1 MLNALWVLL
10 PSILAGFTQTVTGF
24 GGGIVV
30 MLFFSALSQR
40 DRGDQPQ
47 LLYDDLDQSG
57 AVLEIP
63 PFYLLEGDAAALR
76 HLSAGERGC
85 HLSFHAGGCG
95 FHESLAGAFS
105 GGGGSVLYLFSEK
118 IHLRINPATTV
129 LCVTLSIGR
138 RFFRNRRSA
147 HGALLY
153 GAVRRRKRRAIWA
166 TYRRFSA

>member
-1 MLNALWVLL
+1 MLYKHIPLSEVELFGGIAMLNALWVLL

-105 GGGGSVLYLFSEK
+105 GGGGSGF
-118 IHLRINPATTV
+118 I
-129 LCVTLSIGR
+129 
-138 RFFRNRRSA
+138 FFRKKFICASI
-147 HGALLY
+147 
-153 GAVRRRKRRAIWA
+153 RRRRCCA
-166 TYRRFSA
+166 